1 MRALPFVLM
10 AIAAAGAVGGCGSLP
25 TLGGAPATP
34 VPRADVARPG
44 GPPNPSLPNQVEA
57 NQVEANHVEANQV
70 GPNQTQLNQVQPNP
84 FERAFIAE
92 GNPTSLYALVARGA
106 LSCWLSAGGPLHG
119 THVFAAEAAP
129 PNQGGAAEIVLH
141 ERDRGFRDQRGP
153 RALRIR
159 FEGAPGGV
167 RVGFSN
173 LRLGVELAE
182 SMARDVA
189 TWAKAGTG
197 CAARDLNQPPIVSAG
212 AGRR

>member
-10 AIAAAGAVGGCGSLP
+10 AIAAAAAVGGCGSLP
-25 TLGGAPATP
+25 TLGGALA
-34 VPRADVARPG
+34 PRADVMRQSG
-44 GPPNPSLPNQVEA
+44 QPNPSQPNQVQP
-57 NQVEANHVEANQV
+57 NQVQPNQV
-70 GPNQTQLNQVQPNP
+70 QPNQVQTNQVQTNQVQPNP
-84 FERAFIAE
+84 FERAVIAE
-92 GNPTSLYALVARGA
+92 GNPTGLYALVARGA
-106 LSCWLSAGGPLHG
+106 LSCWLGAGGPLHG
-119 THVFAAEAAP
+119 TYVFAAEAAP

-173 LRLGVELAE
+173 LRLGLELAE

-189 TWAKAGTG
+189 TWAKGGTG